1 MASER
6 QIAANRRNAAN
17 SSGPR
22 SRSGKKRAGQN
33 AFRHGLTLPMSSAEF
48 GLKRETLAR
57 QIAGDTQDRV
67 ILELARDAADAK
79 LELDRVRHVR
89 RALIAR
95 VAALGGLEAPKRF
108 YSKQD
113 ELKWVMQRYLGI
125 TIGKLPPRM
134 AIDPLPPMPEP
145 EPQRSAEAI
154 RRILPELLRMNRYE
168 SRAVARRDRAVRAI
182 ALGGKMK

>member
-1 MASER
+1 
-6 QIAANRRNAAN
+6 
-17 SSGPR
+17 
-22 SRSGKKRAGQN
+22 
-33 AFRHGLTLPMSSAEF
+33 MSSAEF

-95 VAALGGLEAPKRF
+95 VAALGGLEAARRF

-125 TIGKLPPRM
+125 AKGKLPPRM
-134 AIDPLPPMPEP
+134 AIDPLPPMPEQ

-168 SRAVARRDRAVRAI
+168 SRAVARRDRAIRAI
-182 ALGGKMK
+182 VLSGKMK

>member
-1 MASER
+1 
-6 QIAANRRNAAN
+6 
-17 SSGPR
+17 
-22 SRSGKKRAGQN
+22 
-33 AFRHGLTLPMSSAEF
+33 MSSAEF

-95 VAALGGLEAPKRF
+95 VAALGGLEAARRF

-125 TIGKLPPRM
+125 TKGKLAPRM
-134 AIDPLPPMPEP
+134 AIDPLPPMPEQ

-154 RRILPELLRMNRYE
+154 RRMLPELLRMNRYE
-168 SRAVARRDRAVRAI
+168 SRAVARRDRAIRAI
-182 ALGGKMK
+182 VLSGKMK